1 VIRVLV
7 VARSELER
15 AGLESLLAS
24 RGHVPLGGGSASLPE
39 ARRRLEDGS
48 LQAVQ
53 VVLVLLER
61 GADPP
66 RLALLPDR
74 AAEAPALVVLGESL
88 PRGWAVRAA
97 RSGVRAVVSRN
108 ASADAI
114 GAAIEA
120 AAAGLVVLP
129 ADALAEVPAG
139 TAARS
144 AAPPEPLSA
153 REAQILALL
162 AEGLVNKQ
170 IAARLGISRHTVKT
184 HLAALFH
191 KLGVST
197 RAEAVAAGARAGVIL
212 L

>member
-15 AGLESLLAS
+15 AGLEALLAS
-24 RGHVPLGGGSASLPE
+24 RGHVAVGGGSASLPD
-39 ARRRLEDGS
+39 ARHQVEETS
-48 LQAVQ
+48 PQ
-53 VVLVLLER
+53 VVLVLVEH

-66 RLALLPDR
+66 RLALPPD
-74 AAEAPALVVLGESL
+74 AAARAPALVLLGEAL
-88 PRGWAVRAA
+88 PRGWAVRA
-97 RSGVRAVVSRN
+97 VRAGARAVLPRT

-114 GAAIEA
+114 VAAVEA

-129 ADALAEVPAG
+129 GDALAEVPQG
-139 TAARS
+139 TAARA
-144 AAPPEPLSA
+144 AAPPEALTA

>member
-7 VARSELER
+7 VAESELER
-15 AGLESLLAS
+15 AGLEALLAS
-24 RGHVPLGGGSASLPE
+24 RGHVAVGGGSASLGE
-39 ARRRLEDGS
+39 ARRRVEET
-48 LQAVQ
+48 APQ
-53 VVLVLLER
+53 VVLALLER

-66 RLALLPDR
+66 RLALPPD
-74 AAEAPALVVLGESL
+74 AAARAPALVLLGESL
-88 PRGWAVRAA
+88 PRGWAVRA
-97 RSGVRAVVSRN
+97 VRAGARAVLSRT

-114 GAAIEA
+114 AAAVEA
-120 AAAGLVVLP
+120 AAAGLLVLP
-129 ADALAEVPAG
+129 SDALAEVPQG
-139 TAARS
+139 TAAR
-144 AAPPEPLSA
+144 AAATPETLTA

-170 IAARLGISRHTVKT
+170 IATRLGISRHTVKT

>member
-15 AGLESLLAS
+15 AGLEALLAG
-24 RGHVPLGGGSASLPE
+24 RGHAPVGGGSVNLAD

-48 LQAVQ
+48 VQGVQ
-53 VVLVLLER
+53 VVLALVER

-66 RLALLPDR
+66 RLTLTPD
-74 AAEAPALVVLGESL
+74 AAAQAPALVALGEAL
-88 PRGWAVRAA
+88 PRGWAVRAVRA
-97 RSGVRAVVSRN
+97 GVRAVLPRT

-114 GAAIEA
+114 AAAVEA

-129 ADALAEVPAG
+129 SDALADVPQG

-144 AAPPEPLSA
+144 AAPPEPPSA

>member
-15 AGLESLLAS
+15 AGLEALLAS
-24 RGHVPLGGGSASLPE
+24 RGHVPTGGGSAGLAD

-48 LQAVQ
+48 LEAVQ

-66 RLALLPDR
+66 RLALPPDT

-108 ASADAI
+108 ATADAI
-114 GAAIEA
+114 AAAVEA

-139 TAARS
+139 AAARA

>member
-7 VARSELER
+7 VAGSELER
-15 AGLESLLAS
+15 AGLEALLAS
-24 RGHVPLGGGSASLPE
+24 RGHLAVGGGSASLAD
-39 ARRRLEDGS
+39 ARRRLEE
-48 LQAVQ
+48 ATPQ
-53 VVLVLLER
+53 VVLMLLER

-66 RLALLPDR
+66 RLAVAPDV
-74 AAEAPALVVLGESL
+74 AARAPALVVLGEAL
-88 PRGWAVRAA
+88 PRGWAVRAVRTGA
-97 RSGVRAVVSRN
+97 RAVLPRT

-114 GAAIEA
+114 VAAVEA
-120 AAAGLVVLP
+120 VAAGLVVLP
-129 ADALAEVPAG
+129 FDALAEVPQG
-139 TAARS
+139 VAARES
-144 AAPPEPLSA
+144 ARPETLTA

-170 IAARLGISRHTVKT
+170 IAARLGISGHTVKT

>member
-15 AGLESLLAS
+15 AGLEALLAA
-24 RGHVPLGGGSASLPE
+24 RGHVPVGGGSATLAE

-48 LQAVQ
+48 VQAVQ
-53 VVLVLLER
+53 VVLALLER

-66 RLALLPDR
+66 RLALTPDA
-74 AAEAPALVVLGESL
+74 AAEAPVLVALGESL
-88 PRGWAVRAA
+88 PRGWAVRAVRA
-97 RSGVRAVVSRN
+97 GVRAVLSRT
-108 ASADAI
+108 ASAEAI
-114 GAAIEA
+114 GAAVEA
-120 AAAGLVVLP
+120 AAAGLVALP
-129 ADALAEVPAG
+129 PDALAEVPQG

-144 AAPPEPLSA
+144 VAPLEALST

>member
-48 LQAVQ
+48 LQEVQ

-66 RLALLPDR
+66 RLALLPDN

-88 PRGWAVRAA
+88 PRGWAVRAV

-108 ASADAI
+108 ASADVI

-120 AAAGLVVLP
+120 ASAGLVVLP

>member
-15 AGLESLLAS
+15 AGLEALLAA
-24 RGHVPLGGGSASLPE
+24 RGHVPVGGGSATLAE
-39 ARRRLEDGS
+39 ARRRLEEGS
-48 LQAVQ
+48 VQAVQ
-53 VVLVLLER
+53 VVLVLVER

-66 RLALLPDR
+66 RLALPPDA
-74 AAEAPALVVLGESL
+74 AAEAPALVALGESL
-88 PRGWAVRAA
+88 PRGWAVRAVRA
-97 RSGVRAVVSRN
+97 GVRAVLSRT
-108 ASADAI
+108 ASAEAI
-114 GAAIEA
+114 AAAVEA

-129 ADALAEVPAG
+129 PDALAEVPQG

-144 AAPPEPLSA
+144 VAPPEPLSA

>member
-1 VIRVLV
+1 
-7 VARSELER
+7 
-15 AGLESLLAS
+15 
-24 RGHVPLGGGSASLPE
+24 
-39 ARRRLEDGS
+39 
-48 LQAVQ
+48 
-53 VVLVLLER
+53 
-61 GADPP
+61 
-66 RLALLPDR
+66 
-74 AAEAPALVVLGESL
+74 
-88 PRGWAVRAA
+88 
-97 RSGVRAVVSRN
+97 
-108 ASADAI
+108 
-114 GAAIEA
+114 
-120 AAAGLVVLP
+120 VLP
-129 ADALAEVPAG
+129 PDALTEVPAG

-144 AAPPEPLSA
+144 AAPPEALSA

>member
-1 VIRVLV
+1 MIRVLV

-15 AGLESLLAS
+15 AGLEALLTV
-24 RGHVPLGGGSASLPE
+24 RGHVAVGGGSATPAD
-39 ARRRLEDGS
+39 ARRRIEDGS
-48 LQAVQ
+48 AQGVQ
-53 VVLVLLER
+53 VVLALLDA
-61 GADPP
+61 GAEPP
-66 RLALLPDR
+66 RLALAPD
-74 AAEAPALVVLGESL
+74 AAARAPALVLLGDSL
-88 PRGWAVRAA
+88 PRGWAVRA
-97 RSGVRAVVSRN
+97 VRAGAQAVLPRT

-114 GAAIEA
+114 AAAVEA

-129 ADALAEVPAG
+129 PDALAEAMPG
-139 TAARS
+139 IAAR
-144 AAPPEPLSA
+144 AIAPPEPLST

-184 HLAALFH
+184 HMAALFH

>member
-1 VIRVLV
+1 MIRVLV

-15 AGLESLLAS
+15 AGLEALLAS
-24 RGHVPLGGGSASLPE
+24 RGHMAVGGGSASLPD
-39 ARRRLEDGS
+39 ARHQVEETS
-48 LQAVQ
+48 PQ
-53 VVLVLLER
+53 VVLVLVER

-66 RLALLPDR
+66 RLALPPD
-74 AAEAPALVVLGESL
+74 AAARAPALVLLGEAL
-88 PRGWAVRAA
+88 PRGWAVRA
-97 RSGVRAVVSRN
+97 VRAGARAVLPRT
-108 ASADAI
+108 ASAYAI
-114 GAAIEA
+114 VAAVVA

-129 ADALAEVPAG
+129 GDALAEVPQG
-139 TAARS
+139 TAARA
-144 AAPPEPLSA
+144 AAPPEALTA

>member
-1 VIRVLV
+1 MIRVLV

-15 AGLESLLAS
+15 AGLESLLAT
-24 RGHVPLGGGSASLPE
+24 RGHVAVGGGSATLAE
-39 ARRRLEDGS
+39 ARRRIEEGRP
-48 LQAVQ
+48 A
-53 VVLVLLER
+53 VVLALVER
-61 GADPP
+61 GAEPP
-66 RLALLPDR
+66 RLALAPD
-74 AAEAPALVVLGESL
+74 AAAGAPALVLLGDAL
-88 PRGWAVRAA
+88 PRGWAVRAV
-97 RSGVRAVVSRN
+97 RSGARAVLPRT
-108 ASADAI
+108 ATADAI
-114 GAAIEA
+114 VAAVEA
-120 AAAGLVVLP
+120 VAAGLVVLP
-129 ADALAEVPAG
+129 GDALTEVPQG
-139 TAARS
+139 TAAGA
-144 AAPPEPLSA
+144 AAPPEPLTA

>member
-15 AGLESLLAS
+15 AGLEALLAS
-24 RGHVPLGGGSASLPE
+24 RGHVPLGGGSPNLTE

-48 LQAVQ
+48 LEAVQ

-66 RLALLPDR
+66 RLALPPD
-74 AAEAPALVVLGESL
+74 AAADAPALVVLGESL

-97 RSGVRAVVSRN
+97 RSGVRAVVSRT
-108 ASADAI
+108 ATADAI
-114 GAAIEA
+114 AAAVEA

-139 TAARS
+139 AAARA
-144 AAPPEPLSA
+144 AAPLEPLSA

>member
-1 VIRVLV
+1 
-7 VARSELER
+7 
-15 AGLESLLAS
+15 
-24 RGHVPLGGGSASLPE
+24 
-39 ARRRLEDGS
+39 
-48 LQAVQ
+48 
-53 VVLVLLER
+53 VLLDR
-61 GADPP
+61 GAEPP
-66 RLALLPDR
+66 RLALAPD
-74 AAEAPALVVLGESL
+74 AAADAPALVVLGESL

-97 RSGVRAVVSRN
+97 RSGVRAVVSRS
-108 ASADAI
+108 ATADAI

-139 TAARS
+139 IAARS

-184 HLAALFH
+184 HLSALFH

>member
-15 AGLESLLAS
+15 AGLEALLAA
-24 RGHVPLGGGSASLPE
+24 RGHVPLGGGSASLAE

-61 GADPP
+61 GAEPP
-66 RLALLPDR
+66 RLALAPD
-74 AAEAPALVVLGESL
+74 AAADAPALVVLVDSL

-97 RSGVRAVVSRN
+97 RSGVRAVVSRS
-108 ASADAI
+108 ATADAI
-114 GAAIEA
+114 GAAVEA

-144 AAPPEPLSA
+144 AAPPEPLSS

-184 HLAALFH
+184 HLSALFH

>member
-7 VARSELER
+7 VARSDLER
-15 AGLESLLAS
+15 AGLEALLS
-24 RGHVPLGGGSASLPE
+24 GRGHVPVGGGSATLAD
-39 ARRRLEDGS
+39 ARRRLGDGS
-48 LQAVQ
+48 VQAVQ
-53 VVLVLLER
+53 VVLALVER
-61 GADPP
+61 GAEPP
-66 RLALLPDR
+66 RLALTPDS
-74 AAEAPALVVLGESL
+74 AAEAPALIALGESL
-88 PRGWAVRAA
+88 PRGWAVRAVRA
-97 RSGVRAVVSRN
+97 GVRAVLPRT
-108 ASADAI
+108 ASAESI
-114 GAAIEA
+114 VAAVEA

-129 ADALAEVPAG
+129 ADALAEVPQG
-139 TAARS
+139 SAARS
-144 AAPPEPLSA
+144 AAPPETLSA

>member
-1 VIRVLV
+1 MIRVLV

-15 AGLESLLAS
+15 AGLEALLAS
-24 RGHVPLGGGSASLPE
+24 RGHVPLAGGSANLAE
-39 ARRRLEDGS
+39 ARHRLEDGA

-66 RLALLPDR
+66 RLALPPDA

-114 GAAIEA
+114 AAAVEA

-144 AAPPEPLSA
+144 AAPPEPLSS

>member
-1 VIRVLV
+1 V
-7 VARSELER
+7 
-15 AGLESLLAS
+15 
-24 RGHVPLGGGSASLPE
+24 
-39 ARRRLEDGS
+39 
-48 LQAVQ
+48 
-53 VVLVLLER
+53 ER
-61 GADPP
+61 GAEPP
-66 RLALLPDR
+66 RLALTPDS
-74 AAEAPALVVLGESL
+74 AAEAPALIALGESL
-88 PRGWAVRAA
+88 PRGWAVRAVRA
-97 RSGVRAVVSRN
+97 GVRAVLPRT
-108 ASADAI
+108 ASAESI
-114 GAAIEA
+114 VAAVEA

-129 ADALAEVPAG
+129 ADALAEVPQG
-139 TAARS
+139 SAARS
-144 AAPPEPLSA
+144 AAPPETLSA

>member
-15 AGLESLLAS
+15 AGLEALLAS
-24 RGHVPLGGGSASLPE
+24 RGHVAVGGGSASLPD
-39 ARRRLEDGS
+39 ARHQVEETS
-48 LQAVQ
+48 PQ
-53 VVLVLLER
+53 VVLVLVER

-66 RLALLPDR
+66 RLALPPD
-74 AAEAPALVVLGESL
+74 AAARAPALVLLGEAL
-88 PRGWAVRAA
+88 PRGWAVRA
-97 RSGVRAVVSRN
+97 VRAGARAVLPRT

-114 GAAIEA
+114 VAAVEA

-129 ADALAEVPAG
+129 GDALAEVPQG
-139 TAARS
+139 TAARA
-144 AAPPEPLSA
+144 AAPPEALTA

-170 IAARLGISRHTVKT
+170 IAARLGISRHTVKS

>member
-1 VIRVLV
+1 V
-7 VARSELER
+7 
-15 AGLESLLAS
+15 
-24 RGHVPLGGGSASLPE
+24 GGGSASLAE

-48 LQAVQ
+48 IQAVQ

-61 GADPP
+61 GAEPP
-66 RLALLPDR
+66 RLTLTPDT
-74 AAEAPALVVLGESL
+74 AMDAPVLVVLGESL
-88 PRGWAVRAA
+88 PRGWPVRAA
-97 RSGVRAVVSRN
+97 RAGVQAVVSRT
-108 ASADAI
+108 ASAEAI
-114 GAAIEA
+114 AAAVEA

-129 ADALAEVPAG
+129 SDALAEVPAG
-139 TAARS
+139 SAARMS
-144 AAPPEPLSA
+144 APPEPLSP

-184 HLAALFH
+184 HLAALFQ

-197 RAEAVAAGARAGVIL
+197 RAEAVATGARAGVIL

>member
-7 VARSELER
+7 VAESELER
-15 AGLESLLAS
+15 AGLEALLAS
-24 RGHVPLGGGSASLPE
+24 RGHVPVGGGSASLAE
-39 ARRRLEDGS
+39 ARRRVEET
-48 LQAVQ
+48 APQ
-53 VVLVLLER
+53 VVLALLER

-66 RLALLPDR
+66 RLALPPDAAAR
-74 AAEAPALVVLGESL
+74 APTLVLLGDAL

-97 RSGVRAVVSRN
+97 RAGARAVLPRT

-114 GAAIEA
+114 IAAVEA
-120 AAAGLVVLP
+120 AAAGLLVLP
-129 ADALAEVPAG
+129 SDALAEVPQG
-139 TAARS
+139 TAART
-144 AAPPEPLSA
+144 AAPPEALTA

-184 HLAALFH
+184 HLGTLFH

>member
-1 VIRVLV
+1 MIRVLV

-15 AGLESLLAS
+15 AGLEALLAS
-24 RGHVPLGGGSASLPE
+24 RGHVPLGGGSPNLTE

-48 LQAVQ
+48 LEAVQ

-66 RLALLPDR
+66 RLALPPD
-74 AAEAPALVVLGESL
+74 AAADAPALVVLGESL

-97 RSGVRAVVSRN
+97 RSGVRAVVSRT
-108 ASADAI
+108 ATADAI
-114 GAAIEA
+114 AAAVEA
-120 AAAGLVVLP
+120 AAAGRVVLP

-139 TAARS
+139 AAARA
-144 AAPPEPLSA
+144 AAPLEPLSA

>member
-1 VIRVLV
+1 MIRVLV
-7 VARSELER
+7 VAESEVER
-15 AGLESLLAS
+15 AGLEALLAS
-24 RGHVPLGGGSASLPE
+24 RGHVPVGGGSASLAE
-39 ARRRLEDGS
+39 ARSRVEETS
-48 LQAVQ
+48 PQ
-53 VVLVLLER
+53 VVLALLER

-66 RLALLPDR
+66 RLALPPDAAAR
-74 AAEAPALVVLGESL
+74 APTLVLLGDAL

-97 RSGVRAVVSRN
+97 RAGARAVLPRT

-114 GAAIEA
+114 IAAVEA
-120 AAAGLVVLP
+120 AAAGLLVLP
-129 ADALAEVPAG
+129 SDALAEVAQG
-139 TAARS
+139 TAART
-144 AAPPEPLSA
+144 AAPPEALTA

-184 HLAALFH
+184 HLGALFH

>member
-15 AGLESLLAS
+15 AGLEALLAA
-24 RGHVPLGGGSASLPE
+24 RGHVPVGGGSATLAE

-48 LQAVQ
+48 VQAVQ
-53 VVLVLLER
+53 VVLALLER

-66 RLALLPDR
+66 RLALTPDA
-74 AAEAPALVVLGESL
+74 AAEAPALVALGESL
-88 PRGWAVRAA
+88 PRGWAVRAVRA
-97 RSGVRAVVSRN
+97 GVRAVLSRT
-108 ASADAI
+108 ASAEAI
-114 GAAIEA
+114 GAAVEA

-129 ADALAEVPAG
+129 PDALAEVPQG

-144 AAPPEPLSA
+144 VAPVEALST